1 MMYNCK
7 TRDVISEMCF
17 QVVSSCGSV
26 EVYTFTL
33 KVGSFS
39 LLLTHCRVLVMAVML
54 VVNGFV
60 NLLVTIA

>member
-1 MMYNCK
+1 
-7 TRDVISEMCF
+7 MCF

-26 EVYTFTL
+26 EVHTFTL

-39 LLLTHCRVLVMAVML
+39 LLFTHCRVLVMAVKL